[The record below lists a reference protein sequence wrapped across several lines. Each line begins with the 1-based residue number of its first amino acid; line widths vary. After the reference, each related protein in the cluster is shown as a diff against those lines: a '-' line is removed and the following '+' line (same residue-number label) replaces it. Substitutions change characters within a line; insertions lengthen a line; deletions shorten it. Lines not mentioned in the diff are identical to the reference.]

1 MRETAHCSN
10 ERLKA
15 HHVQLKAYRAGRKSK
30 TNLFERVEHA
40 NGRASMGAKNSIAKH
55 RQAKGIVQRDLARE
69 ADVPRGVLSMM
80 ESGLY
85 FADMDK
91 LAAVAKV
98 LDCGVE
104 DLYPRDIL
112 SAVYGYGEEAPRR
125 REKTTVLVRIGRP
138 LAAELDALIDRE
150 IVGSRDEGARL
161 CIRLGLRA
169 LLPEDPSER
178 EEKET

>member
-1 MRETAHCSN
+1 
-10 ERLKA
+10 
-15 HHVQLKAYRAGRKSK
+15 
-30 TNLFERVEHA
+30 
-40 NGRASMGAKNSIAKH
+40 MGAKNSIAKH
-55 RQAKGIVQRDLARE
+55 RQAMGMVQRDLARA

-85 FADMDK
+85 FADLNK
-91 LAAVAKV
+91 LAAIAEV

-104 DLYPRDIL
+104 DLYPHDIL
-112 SAVYGYGEEAPRR
+112 AAVYGYGEAAPCR

-169 LLPEDPSER
+169 LLKDELPEHD
-178 EEKET
+178 EKEEPL